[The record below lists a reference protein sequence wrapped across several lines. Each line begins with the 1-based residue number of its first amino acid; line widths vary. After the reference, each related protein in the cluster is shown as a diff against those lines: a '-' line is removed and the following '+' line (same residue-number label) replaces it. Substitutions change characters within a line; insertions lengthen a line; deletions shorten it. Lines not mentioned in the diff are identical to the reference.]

1 MVSLASIADI
11 LHFPFGRQPKGR
23 SEAVQAWIDN
33 STNKNNSNN
42 NKNSSSTT
50 KNRISYWQQGK
61 LGFGGMQ
68 SRKTW
73 HYACSLGRIQVRN
86 DVVMSIEVCTDE
98 ADTAYI
104 RAITTLHFDAFGVQ
118 N

>member
-1 MVSLASIADI
+1 
-11 LHFPFGRQPKGR
+11 
-23 SEAVQAWIDN
+23 
-33 STNKNNSNN
+33 
-42 NKNSSSTT
+42 
-50 KNRISYWQQGK
+50 
-61 LGFGGMQ
+61 MQ